1 MKKKILIIED
11 EEFLSDMY
19 KIKLSSEGYEIAVA
33 NNGQEGIESATKFK
47 PDLILLDLMM
57 PKMNG
62 FQVLEKLKSSKVTA
76 AMKVFVLSNL
86 SQGEE
91 INKATAMGA
100 DGFLVKASLTPTQI
114 ADFVHKIFD
123 NKKDNIDLSSS
134 KGVKKKAES
143 QVKQEEM
150 NGRSVLLIEDENVIA
165 EMYEMRL
172 KKAGFRVVM
181 AGNGAWGLKH
191 AKKEKFDIIIMD
203 MTMPAMN
210 GCEMLKHIKKDS
222 LNHEIPIIVL
232 SNSAQDNDIAEAKS
246 CGATDYLLKSQ
257 ITPVRLIA
265 EIKKVLNI
273 K

>member
-11 EEFLSDMY
+11 EEFLSEMY
-19 KIKLSSEGYEIAVA
+19 KIKLESEGYAVA
-33 NNGQEGIESATKFK
+33 VADDGQMGVKLADSGK

-62 FQVLEKLKSSKVTA
+62 FQVLEKLKANKKTSGIKVY
-76 AMKVFVLSNL
+76 VLSNL

-91 INKATAMGA
+91 IKKGMELGA

-114 ADFVHKIFD
+114 SDFVHKVFD
-123 NKKDNIDLSSS
+123 NKIKKESGKYIS
-134 KGVKKKAES
+134 GVRSADS
-143 QVKQEEM
+143 QVKQEDK
-150 NGRSVLLIEDENVIA
+150 NGIKILLIEDEEVIA

-172 KKAGFRVVM
+172 NKAGFSVTL
-181 AGNGAWGLKH
+181 AGNGAWGLKL
-191 AKKEKFDIIIMD
+191 ARKEKFDVIVMD

-210 GCEMLKHIKKDS
+210 GCDMLKHIKKDS

-232 SNSAQDNDIAEAKS
+232 SNSAQDKDIEETIK
-246 CGATDYLLKSQ
+246 CGASNYLLKSQ
-257 ITPVRLIA
+257 ITPVRLIS

-273 K
+273 N